1 MDQQLPAK
9 TRVESRTKRRGFV
22 MTGGGAK
29 GLYEAGVINAFHLTG
44 MEFDV
49 ITGSSIGAMNSI
61 FFAEYLWNKRSLAE
75 KIPDD
80 DPGKPLMLI
89 EQMEEMMRRYHHTW
103 LQMPTERIIDDSKDG
118 TLSKLVNQVGD
129 LKINL
134 SDLVTLGWWMTDPR
148 LSELPKTDAG
158 GSFLHTLNKLIIAL
172 GNGNAFKGLG
182 ELTAILS
189 KYHNRKEIVR
199 EILRVYLRNLGL
211 EYSVISSAQN
221 GKEGDDVK
229 IEKMFTRKV
238 LPLQRE
244 QLSSPIAR
252 QTTIPENGKPIID
265 PDRTLKDYWDKG
277 IDVRLTRANYRTGR
291 LEIAAYLSSK
301 DFLKFMRKQAWRI
314 QKADPEKMPLGSFRL
329 QLPGNPRAIK
339 AALASGRFPGVF
351 APFPFKEIY
360 PEEYKENQLLYKLLS
375 NDRTAAGDAEAVKT
389 VYRANLDEKT
399 LASNPDE
406 DCRKL
411 LDSWQASTPIRE
423 FFPFPEDTYV
433 DGGSIDNTPS
443 NSAVDATREWIEN
456 QDGKIFKRDVILEL
470 YVIFLEKEPRI
481 EKEKAADPLLYEVVR
496 RTLAIQSAA
505 VKTSD
510 AVVVD
515 TINNFG
521 DRGDEL
527 ARSLLA
533 VIDGL
538 EKSSIVLDQNQLQA
552 LEDCI
557 RDEAPISF
565 LVSYNKAKNQKS
577 TLEFMKGWAEDMLAS
592 KLPLQ
597 VDEVKIYP
605 DDMTLSTLQFTE
617 RLGYKQKNAIDMIT
631 MGCYNTLTTIR
642 KRLDGLQQL
651 DQEEETTPRVEG
663 RKQQRMDDQ
672 DRKSLALVNKWMS
685 FQEGSEL
692 DWVCTRAECVFH
704 REHCAHGLMAKRT
717 TNSN

>member
-9 TRVESRTKRRGFV
+9 TRVESKTKRRGFV

-61 FFAEYLWNKRSLAE
+61 FFAEYLLNKRTLAE

-80 DPGKPLMLI
+80 DPDKPLKLI
-89 EQMEEMMRRYHHTW
+89 DQMEEAIRRYHHTW

-118 TLSKLVNQVGD
+118 AINKLVNQVGD
-129 LKINL
+129 LRINL
-134 SDLVTLGWWMTDPR
+134 SDLVSLGWWMTDPK

-158 GSFLHTLNKLIIAL
+158 TSFLYTFNRLIIAL

-182 ELTAILS
+182 ELATILT
-189 KYHNRKEIVR
+189 KYHDRKEIAR
-199 EILRVYLRNLGL
+199 EVVRVYLRNLGL

-221 GKEGDDVK
+221 GKEGDDTK

-244 QLSSPIAR
+244 QLSGPILR
-252 QTTIPENGKPIID
+252 QTDIPANGKPIID
-265 PDRTLKDYWDKG
+265 PNRTLKDYWEKG

-291 LEIAAYLSSK
+291 LEIASYLSSQ
-301 DFLKFMRKQAWRI
+301 DFLKFMRKQAWRL

-329 QLPGNPRAIK
+329 QLPGNPKAVK

-351 APFPFKEIY
+351 APFPFREIY
-360 PEEYKENQLLYKLLS
+360 PSEFKENQLLYQLLS
-375 NDRTAAGDAEAVKT
+375 ADQSIAGNAEAIIT
-389 VYRANLDEKT
+389 AYRANLDDNT
-399 LASNPDE
+399 SSNNPDE
-406 DCRKL
+406 EGRKL
-411 LDSWQASTPIRE
+411 LDSWQASASVRE
-423 FFPFPEDTYV
+423 FFPYPDDTYV

-443 NSAVDATREWIEN
+443 NSAVDATRDWIDSQAGN
-456 QDGKIFKRDVILEL
+456 VRKRDVVLEL
-470 YVIFLEKEPRI
+470 YVIFLEKEPRL
-481 EKEKAADPLLYEVVR
+481 EKEKAADPLLYEVVQ

-521 DRGDEL
+521 DRGEDL
-527 ARSLLA
+527 ARTLLA

-538 EKSSIVLDQNQLQA
+538 EKSSVVLDQTQLQA

-565 LVSYNKAKNQKS
+565 LYSYNKAKDRKG
-577 TLEFMKGWAEDMLAS
+577 TLKFMRDWAEDMLAS

-605 DDMTLSTLQFTE
+605 DEMTLSTLQFTE

-642 KRLDGLQQL
+642 QRLETLQKM
-651 DQEEETTPRVEG
+651 DKAEEAKPRVVG
-663 RKQQRMDDQ
+663 RSQQQMDEQ
-672 DRKSLALVNKWMS
+672 DKKSLALVNKWMS
-685 FQEGSEL
+685 FKEGSETE
-692 DWVCTRAECVFH
+692 WVCKREDCVFH
-704 REHCAHGLMAKRT
+704 QEHCAHGLKARI
-717 TNSN
+717 

>member
-1 MDQQLPAK
+1 MDQQIPAK
-9 TRVESRTKRRGFV
+9 IRTETKTKRRGFV

-61 FFAEYLWNKRSLAE
+61 FFAEYLWNKRTLAE

-80 DPGKPLMLI
+80 DPDKPLKLI
-89 EQMEEMMRRYHHTW
+89 EQMEEAIRRYLHTW
-103 LQMPTERIIDDSKDG
+103 LQMPTERIIDDGKDG
-118 TLSKLVNQVGD
+118 AIHKLVNQVGD

-134 SDLVTLGWWMTDPR
+134 SDLVTLGWWMTDPK

-158 GSFLHTLNKLIIAL
+158 TSFLHTFNRLIIAL

-182 ELTAILS
+182 VLATILT
-189 KYHNRKEIVR
+189 KYHSRKEITR
-199 EILRVYLRNLGL
+199 EVVRVYLHNLGL

-221 GKEGDDVK
+221 GREGDDSK
-229 IEKMFTRKV
+229 LEKMFIRKV

-244 QLSSPIAR
+244 QLAGPIAR
-252 QTTIPENGKPIID
+252 QTGIPENGKPIID
-265 PDRTLKDYWDKG
+265 PVRTLKDYWEKG

-291 LEIAAYLSSK
+291 LEIAGYLSSE
-301 DFLKFMRKQAWRI
+301 DFLKFMRKQAWRL
-314 QKADPEKMPLGSFRL
+314 QKAEPEKMPLGSFRL
-329 QLPGNPRAIK
+329 QLPGNPKAIK

-360 PEEYKENQLLYKLLS
+360 PPEYKENQLLYQLLS
-375 NDRTAAGDAEAVKT
+375 NDQSVAGNTEAFITA
-389 VYRANLDEKT
+389 YRANQDDNT
-399 LASNPDE
+399 SSNDPDE
-406 DCRKL
+406 DCRRL
-411 LDSWQASTPIRE
+411 LDSWQASAPVRE
-423 FFPFPEDTYV
+423 FFPFPDDTYV

-443 NSAVDATREWIEN
+443 NSAVDATRDWIDN
-456 QDGKIFKRDVILEL
+456 QGGNVRKRDVVLEL
-470 YVIFLEKEPRI
+470 YIIFLEKEPRL
-481 EKEKAADPLLYEVVR
+481 EKEKAANPLLYEVVQ

-521 DRGDEL
+521 DRGDDL
-527 ARSLLA
+527 ARTLLA

-538 EKSSIVLDQNQLQA
+538 EKSSIVLDQSQLQA

-565 LVSYNKAKNQKS
+565 LYSYNKAKGQKG
-577 TLEFMKGWAEDMLAS
+577 TLEFMKDWAEDMLAS

-631 MGCYNTLTTIR
+631 MGCYNTLTTI
-642 KRLDGLQQL
+642 KQRLDTLQKL
-651 DQEEETTPRVEG
+651 DEAEVTKPRVAG
-663 RKQQRMDDQ
+663 KRQQRMDEQ
-672 DRKSLALVNKWMS
+672 DKKSLALVNKWMS
-685 FQEGSEL
+685 PKEDPKLG
-692 DWVCTRAECVFH
+692 WMCTRENCVFH
-704 REHCAHGLMAKRT
+704 QAHCAHGLKAMA
-717 TNSN
+717 

>member
-1 MDQQLPAK
+1 MEQELPAR
-9 TRVESRTKRRGFV
+9 TRIESKTKRRGFV

-44 MEFDV
+44 MEFEI

-61 FFAEYLWNKRSLAE
+61 FFAEYLWNKKSLAE

-80 DPGKPLMLI
+80 DPDKALKLI
-89 EQMEEMMRRYHHTW
+89 EQMEEMMLRYHHTW
-103 LQMPTERIIDDSKDG
+103 LLMPTEQIIDDSKDG
-118 TLSKLVNQVGD
+118 ALSRLVNQVGD
-129 LKINL
+129 LNINL

-148 LSELPKTDAG
+148 LSELPKSDAG
-158 GSFLHTLNKLIIAL
+158 SSFLHTTNRLIIAL

-182 ELTAILS
+182 ELTWILT
-189 KYHNRKEIVR
+189 KYHNRKDIIR
-199 EILRVYLRNLGL
+199 EVLRVYLRNLGL
-211 EYSVISSAQN
+211 EYSLIPGTQN
-221 GKEGDDVK
+221 GKEAGPDK
-229 IEKMFTRKV
+229 IERMFTRKV

-244 QLSSPIAR
+244 QLSGSIAP
-252 QTTIPENGKPIID
+252 QTVIPENGKPVVD

-291 LEIAAYLSSK
+291 LEIAAYLSSEA
-301 DFLKFMRKQAWRI
+301 FLTFMQNQAWRL
-314 QKADPEKMPLGSFRL
+314 QKAGLDKMPLGSFRL
-329 QLPGNPRAIK
+329 QLPGNPKAIK

-351 APFPFKEIY
+351 APFPFTEIY
-360 PEEYKENQLLYKLLS
+360 PAQYKENGLLYKLLS
-375 NDRTAAGDAEAVKT
+375 SNQSSASDIEAMKTA
-389 VYRANLDEKT
+389 YCANLDEK
-399 LASNPDE
+399 SPSGNPDD
-406 DCRKL
+406 DCKKL
-411 LDSWQASTPIRE
+411 LDSWQASAPVRD
-423 FFPFPEDTYV
+423 FFPFPEDKYV

-456 QDGKIFKRDVILEL
+456 QEGRLRKRDVVLEL
-470 YVIFLEKEPRI
+470 YVIFLEKEPRLDR
-481 EKEKAADPLLYEVVR
+481 EKAADPLLYEVVQ

-533 VIDGL
+533 VIDGI
-538 EKSSIVLDQNQLQA
+538 EKSSIMLDQNQLQA

-557 RDEAPISF
+557 LDEAPSSF
-565 LVSYNKAKNQKS
+565 LYSYSRTKGPRG

-605 DDMTLSTLQFTE
+605 DDMTVSTLQFTE
-617 RLGYKQKNAIDMIT
+617 RLGYRQTNAIEMIT
-631 MGCYNTLTTIR
+631 MGCYNTLTAI
-642 KRLDGLQQL
+642 KARLDKLQQL
-651 DQEEETTPRVEG
+651 DTEEETTPTVKG
-663 RKQQRMDDQ
+663 IKQQKMDDQ
-672 DRKSLALVNKWMS
+672 DKKSLALVNKWMS
-685 FQEGSEL
+685 FQEGFEL
-692 DWVCTRAECVFH
+692 GWVCTRAECIFH
-704 REHCAHGLMAKRT
+704 QDHCAHGLMAKWKT
-717 TNSN
+717 DSN